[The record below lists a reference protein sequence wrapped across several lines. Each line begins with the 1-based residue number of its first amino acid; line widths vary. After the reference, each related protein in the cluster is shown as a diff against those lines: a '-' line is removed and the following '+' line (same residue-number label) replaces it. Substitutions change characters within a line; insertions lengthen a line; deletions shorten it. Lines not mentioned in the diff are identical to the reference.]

1 SSPLAKS
8 FASLK
13 RSTAADSSCPNAPTP
28 WRPCHHENPTNR
40 LKPCD
45 ACCQSCVSSINTSAA
60 RLRGEIERFSI
71 CRQNRPW
78 HPRTESGAT
87 VDRPRHPITSRA
99 PSAVAPN
106 RNRCGIVE
114 HHDALAGIKRRVN
127 HVWLRA
133 GEQDSHA

>member
-1 SSPLAKS
+1 
-8 FASLK
+8 
-13 RSTAADSSCPNAPTP
+13 R

-78 HPRTESGAT
+78 HPRAELIARVTDDE
-87 VDRPRHPITSRA
+87 

-106 RNRCGIVE
+106 RNRGRIVE
-114 HHDALAGIKRRVN
+114 HHDALAGIKPCVAPPVIVMRS
-127 HVWLRA
+127 LL
-133 GEQDSHA
+133 GPQS